1 MTDTRTR
8 LTESFSRQFDG
19 LQPEVQSLGPG
30 RVNLIGDHTDYNE
43 GFVLPM
49 TVDSGVYWAMSQ
61 ASDRQFRFYS
71 VNFDEWLEFNLDDIP
86 NTQPGHWSCY
96 VVGVIA
102 ELHAAGLVDGG
113 AFGVVIGDLTLGAG
127 LSSSAALC
135 VSTSMALQAMFAFE
149 LDAVDMVKLCQR
161 VEHQYAKVMC
171 GIMDQFVSR
180 LGAHG
185 HALLLDCQNLHYDQV
200 PVDFEQLRIVIVV
213 SGVERS
219 LTESRYNER
228 RQQCDE
234 AVAYFA
240 KFQSGIKSLRDVSR
254 ELFDAEVSGLDPL
267 IAKRA
272 RHVLDEN
279 QAVLDMV
286 DALRQNDLS
295 AAGAIMFDSHQSLR
309 EQFETS
315 VEQMDSLVEIAKSCD
330 GVYGARMTG
339 GGFGGCTVNLMQVGA
354 EVDFASRLVSEYR
367 RLHGL
372 DAGIQVLTGN
382 LQAQCF

>member
-1 MTDTRTR
+1 MTDTVTR
-8 LTESFSRQFDG
+8 LTESFASQFDG
-19 LQPEVQSLGPG
+19 QQPAVRALGPG

-49 TVDSGVYWAMSQ
+49 TVDSGVYWAMSPEP
-61 ASDRQFRFYS
+61 SRQFRFYS
-71 VNFDEWLEFNLDDIP
+71 VNFDEWLEFDLDNIP
-86 NTQPGHWSCY
+86 ATKPGHWSCY

-102 ELHAAGLVDGG
+102 ELHEAGLIDGG
-113 AFGVVIGDLTLGAG
+113 ASGVVIGDLTLGAG

-135 VSTSMALQAMFAFE
+135 VSTSMALQALFEFE
-149 LDAVDMVKLCQR
+149 LDAVAMIKLCQR
-161 VEHQYAKVMC
+161 VEHQYARVMC

-185 HALLLDCQNLHYDQV
+185 HALLLDCQNLHYEQV

-234 AVAYFA
+234 AVAFFA
-240 KFQSGIKSLRDVSR
+240 GHQADIKSLRDVGR
-254 ELFDAEVSGLDPL
+254 ELFEAEASALDPL
-267 IAKRA
+267 IARRA
-272 RHVLDEN
+272 KHVLDEN

-286 DALRQNDLS
+286 TALRRGDLS
-295 AAGAIMFDSHQSLR
+295 AAGEIMFESHQSLR
-309 EQFETS
+309 HQFETS
-315 VEQMDSLVEIAKSCD
+315 IAEMDSLVEIASSCD

-354 EVDFASRLVSEYR
+354 ETDFAERIQAEYQR
-367 RLHGL
+367 RHGL
-372 DAGIQVLTGN
+372 QAAIQVLTGN
-382 LQAQCF
+382 LQAHCF